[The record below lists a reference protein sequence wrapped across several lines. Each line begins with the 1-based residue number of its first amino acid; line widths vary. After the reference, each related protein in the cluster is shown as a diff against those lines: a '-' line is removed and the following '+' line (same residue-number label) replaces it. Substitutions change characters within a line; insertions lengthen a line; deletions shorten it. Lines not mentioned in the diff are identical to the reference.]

1 MKNSDKLPAI
11 SRLIEIMQQLRSPE
25 GGCPWDLEQTHQTLV
40 PYIIE
45 EVYEVVEAIE
55 KNDME
60 ALKGELGD
68 LLLHIAFHA
77 QLASE
82 KGEFNMED
90 VADTLNKKIIQRH
103 PHVFGDAKV
112 ESSGQVKV
120 NWEAIKMKNEHRSLL
135 SGVPKHLPALLKAY
149 RVQEKSADVG
159 FEWKDISGVDEK
171 LGEEMAEFNMARASG
186 EVEKIEEELGD
197 MLFVL
202 VNLGRRLGVNAE
214 SALNK
219 TVEKF
224 MKRFEYIEKRL
235 SENGS
240 SPQQSN
246 LEEMD
251 GFYEEYKDKKEKH

>member
-1 MKNSDKLPAI
+1 M
-11 SRLIEIMQQLRSPE
+11 RQLRSPE

-55 KNDME
+55 NNDMDS
-60 ALKGELGD
+60 LKSELGD
-68 LLLHIAFHA
+68 LLLHIVFHA

-82 KGEFNMED
+82 RGEFNLED
-90 VADTLNKKIIQRH
+90 VAESVNKKIIQRH
-103 PHVFGDAKV
+103 PHVFGDTKV
-112 ESSGQVKV
+112 ETSDQVRG
-120 NWEAIKMKNEHRSLL
+120 NWEAIKMENEHRSLL
-135 SGVPKHLPALLKAY
+135 SGVPKHLPALLKSY

-159 FEWKDISGVDEK
+159 FEWKDIQGVDEK
-171 LGEEMAEFNMARASG
+171 LAEETAEFNAARASG
-186 EVEKIEEELGD
+186 DIKQIEEELGD

-202 VNLGRRLGVNAE
+202 VNLGRRLGVSAE

-235 SENGS
+235 AENGS

-251 GFYEEYKDKKEKH
+251 GFYEEYKSKKKK

>member
-1 MKNSDKLPAI
+1 M
-11 SRLIEIMQQLRSPE
+11 RQLRSPE
-25 GGCPWDLEQTHQTLV
+25 GGCPWDLEQTHQSLV

-55 KNDME
+55 NNDME

-68 LLLHIAFHA
+68 LLLHIVFHA

-82 KGEFNMED
+82 RKDFDLED
-90 VADTLNKKIIQRH
+90 VADALNKKIIQRH

-120 NWEAIKMKNEHRSLL
+120 NWEAIKMENEHRSLL

-171 LGEEMAEFNMARASG
+171 LAEEMAEFNMARASG
-186 EVEKIEEELGD
+186 EVDMIEEELGD

-235 SENGS
+235 AENGS
-240 SPQQSN
+240 SPQKSN

-251 GFYEEYKDKKEKH
+251 GFYEEFKAKKEKSSFPEGETPE